1 MTGLKWLQYQS
12 LPVSFC
18 PCFKENSAGYRLFT
32 GGQAKTAG
40 AHALGQAG
48 RFGGQ
53 VFSLGKGH
61 DSAVGTV
68 NFMKL
73 ERDNIADIAV
83 FRRLFPLGAS
93 VYGTLPETGAGQ
105 GGG

>member
-1 MTGLKWLQYQS
+1 M
-12 LPVSFC
+12 
-18 PCFKENSAGYRLFT
+18 
-32 GGQAKTAG
+32 AG

-48 RFGGQ
+48 RFGRQ
-53 VFSLGKGH
+53 VSSLGKGH

-83 FRRLFPLGAS
+83 FRRFFPLVLS
-93 VYGTLPETGAGQ
+93 IYGILPETRAGQ
-105 GGG
+105 DRG